1 MPSAGRSMIVGGK
14 FSPMST
20 EQFFAQEGL
29 LLRQRGRL
37 ILQCDDGAVR
47 ILRMEIGAVSM
58 LGERVRVEG
67 VQTDAN
73 ELEVS
78 RIVPC

>member
-1 MPSAGRSMIVGGK
+1 MPD
-14 FSPMST
+14 
-20 EQFFAQEGL
+20 EFFAQEGL

-47 ILRMEIGAVSM
+47 ILGLEVGAVGM

-67 VQTDAN
+67 VQTEASTV
-73 ELEVS
+73 EVS